1 MEVILLKEHDSLGEI
16 GDIVNVKPGYARNFL
31 FPNGIAVR
39 SSKRNIA
46 LAEEQKK
53 TLQKRLDRESKVNQE
68 LIAQLAKVEV
78 SIEVEVGEEDKMF
91 GSVTNLD
98 IHKTLTEKDVKI
110 DRQSIS
116 LTLSISW
123 EYLHPAF
130 FPTSTNLFELEE
142 FVDPTTNNPS
152 INGEIFLTAFCLFVV
167 A

>member
-1 MEVILLKEHDSLGEI
+1 MEVILLKEHESLGEI

-46 LAEEQKK
+46 LADEQKK
-53 TLQKRLDRESKVNQE
+53 TLQKRLDRESKANQE

-98 IHKTLTEKDVKI
+98 IHKALAEKDVKI
-110 DRQSIS
+110 DRQSILLDQPIKS
-116 LTLSISW
+116 LGVHNVPVKLSS
-123 EYLHPAF
+123 
-130 FPTSTNLFELEE
+130 
-142 FVDPTTNNPS
+142 
-152 INGEIFLTAFCLFVV
+152 GEKQEIKVYVIKA
-167 A
+167 

>member
-98 IHKTLTEKDVKI
+98 IHKSLTEKDVKI
-110 DRQSIS
+110 DRQSI
-116 LTLSISW
+116 LLDQPIKTLGVHNVPIKLSS
-123 EYLHPAF
+123 
-130 FPTSTNLFELEE
+130 
-142 FVDPTTNNPS
+142 
-152 INGEIFLTAFCLFVV
+152 GEKQEIKVYVIKA
-167 A
+167 

>member
-1 MEVILLKEHDSLGEI
+1 MDVILLKEHESLGEI

-53 TLQKRLDRESKVNQE
+53 TLQKRAERESKANQE
-68 LIAQLAKVEV
+68 LITQLAKVEI

-98 IHKTLTEKDVKI
+98 IHKALTEKDVKI
-110 DRQSIS
+110 DRQSI
-116 LTLSISW
+116 LLDQPIKTLGVHNVPIKLSS
-123 EYLHPAF
+123 
-130 FPTSTNLFELEE
+130 
-142 FVDPTTNNPS
+142 
-152 INGEIFLTAFCLFVV
+152 GEKQEIKVYVIKA
-167 A
+167 

>member
-1 MEVILLKEHDSLGEI
+1 MDVILLKEHESLGEI

-53 TLQKRLDRESKVNQE
+53 TLQKRAERESKANQE
-68 LIAQLAKVEV
+68 LIAQLAKVEI

-98 IHKTLTEKDVKI
+98 IHKALTEKDVKI
-110 DRQSIS
+110 DRQSI
-116 LTLSISW
+116 LLDQPIKTLGVHNIPIKLSS
-123 EYLHPAF
+123 
-130 FPTSTNLFELEE
+130 
-142 FVDPTTNNPS
+142 
-152 INGEIFLTAFCLFVV
+152 GEKQEIKVYVIKA
-167 A
+167 

>member
-53 TLQKRLDRESKVNQE
+53 TLQKRLDRASKVNQE

-110 DRQSIS
+110 DRQSI
-116 LTLSISW
+116 LLDQPIKTLGVHNVPIKLSS
-123 EYLHPAF
+123 
-130 FPTSTNLFELEE
+130 
-142 FVDPTTNNPS
+142 
-152 INGEIFLTAFCLFVV
+152 GEKQEIKVYVIKA
-167 A
+167 

>member
-1 MEVILLKEHDSLGEI
+1 MEVILLKEHESLGEI

-53 TLQKRLDRESKVNQE
+53 TLQKRAERESKANQD
-68 LIAQLAKVEV
+68 LIAQLAKVEI

-98 IHKTLTEKDVKI
+98 IHKALTEKDVKI
-110 DRQSIS
+110 DRQSI
-116 LTLSISW
+116 LLDQPIKTLGVHNVPIKLSS
-123 EYLHPAF
+123 
-130 FPTSTNLFELEE
+130 
-142 FVDPTTNNPS
+142 
-152 INGEIFLTAFCLFVV
+152 GEKQEIKVYVIKA
-167 A
+167 

>member
-78 SIEVEVGEEDKMF
+78 SIEVEVGEEDKMI

-98 IHKTLTEKDVKI
+98 IHKALTEKDVKI
-110 DRQSIS
+110 DRQSI
-116 LTLSISW
+116 LLDQPIKTLGVHNVPIKLSS
-123 EYLHPAF
+123 
-130 FPTSTNLFELEE
+130 
-142 FVDPTTNNPS
+142 
-152 INGEIFLTAFCLFVV
+152 GEKQEIKVYVIKA
-167 A
+167 

>member
-98 IHKTLTEKDVKI
+98 IHKTLSEKDVKI
-110 DRQSIS
+110 DRQSI
-116 LTLSISW
+116 LLDQPIKTLGVHNVPIKLSS
-123 EYLHPAF
+123 
-130 FPTSTNLFELEE
+130 
-142 FVDPTTNNPS
+142 
-152 INGEIFLTAFCLFVV
+152 GEKQEIKVYVIKA
-167 A
+167 

>member
-1 MEVILLKEHDSLGEI
+1 MDVILLKEHESLGEI

-53 TLQKRLDRESKVNQE
+53 TLQKRAERESKVNQE

-98 IHKTLTEKDVKI
+98 IHKALTEKDVKI
-110 DRQSIS
+110 DRQSI
-116 LTLSISW
+116 LLDQPIKTLGVHNVPIKLSS
-123 EYLHPAF
+123 
-130 FPTSTNLFELEE
+130 
-142 FVDPTTNNPS
+142 
-152 INGEIFLTAFCLFVV
+152 GEKQEIKVYVIKA
-167 A
+167 

>member
-78 SIEVEVGEEDKMF
+78 SIEVEVGEEDKMC

-98 IHKTLTEKDVKI
+98 IHKALTEKDVKI
-110 DRQSIS
+110 DRQSI
-116 LTLSISW
+116 LLDQPIKTLGVHNVPIKLSS
-123 EYLHPAF
+123 
-130 FPTSTNLFELEE
+130 
-142 FVDPTTNNPS
+142 
-152 INGEIFLTAFCLFVV
+152 GEKQEIKVYVIKA
-167 A
+167 

>member
-53 TLQKRLDRESKVNQE
+53 TFQKRLDRESKVNQE

-98 IHKTLTEKDVKI
+98 IHKALTEKDVKI
-110 DRQSIS
+110 DRQSI
-116 LTLSISW
+116 LLDQPIKTLGVHNVPIKLSS
-123 EYLHPAF
+123 
-130 FPTSTNLFELEE
+130 
-142 FVDPTTNNPS
+142 
-152 INGEIFLTAFCLFVV
+152 GEKQEIKVYVIKA
-167 A
+167 

>member
-53 TLQKRLDRESKVNQE
+53 TLQKRSDRASKVNQE

-98 IHKTLTEKDVKI
+98 IHKALTEKDVKI
-110 DRQSIS
+110 DRQSI
-116 LTLSISW
+116 LLDQPIKTLGVHNVPIKLSS
-123 EYLHPAF
+123 
-130 FPTSTNLFELEE
+130 
-142 FVDPTTNNPS
+142 
-152 INGEIFLTAFCLFVV
+152 GEKQEIKVYVIKA
-167 A
+167 